1 MTTLENSDN
10 PLDIDPETYQQ
21 TLEAIKKILAI
32 KGEKMSDERLKNIV
46 SNKIYMDLG
55 IPVQIRPI
63 PKNRNQDKSYT
74 QYDRNID
81 RFKLQYHK
89 FIRNPKSSVI
99 GISKISI
106 NSLKLKERITF
117 FFEGLSPKTSPAKV
131 VTEVLSRLHRYGYKA
146 SRRTV
151 FDVIKKLQNKK

>member
-1 MTTLENSDN
+1 MTTIENSDN
-10 PLDIDPETYQQ
+10 PLDIDPENYQQ

-46 SNKIYMDLG
+46 SNKIYMNLG

-89 FIRNPKSSVI
+89 FIR
-99 GISKISI
+99 
-106 NSLKLKERITF
+106 KLIFLEI
-117 FFEGLSPKTSPAKV
+117 
-131 VTEVLSRLHRYGYKA
+131 
-146 SRRTV
+146 
-151 FDVIKKLQNKK
+151 